1 MMDTNFIKDV
11 KSIDQKE
18 LEKIPTKIFKKLKTK
33 YANNSDEDIKKI
45 RRAFGP
51 AGDLADWL
59 TSTVM
64 FGDILTQVEPL
75 TNEIKNL
82 KDEEQ
87 KLVVQSDKN
96 SEELKETQ
104 AMVAQLK
111 EEYSFLIKKVNKIK
125 QDMEKVNKKVETSK
139 KLLVNLSSEKERWTE
154 TSNNFSQQLSDMT
167 GDVILSAAFL
177 AYCGFFDQLY
187 RNLLLK
193 SWKGYLQ
200 QCSLKYKN
208 NLSISEF
215 LSTPSERMIWQSH
228 KLPNDD
234 LCSQNAIVIKRHNR
248 YPLIIDPSG

>member
-1 MMDTNFIKDV
+1 
-11 KSIDQKE
+11 
-18 LEKIPTKIFKKLKTK
+18 
-33 YANNSDEDIKKI
+33 
-45 RRAFGP
+45 
-51 AGDLADWL
+51 
-59 TSTVM
+59 M

-177 AYCGFFDQLY
+177 AYCGFFD
-187 RNLLLK
+187 
-193 SWKGYLQ
+193 
-200 QCSLKYKN
+200 
-208 NLSISEF
+208 
-215 LSTPSERMIWQSH
+215 
-228 KLPNDD
+228 
-234 LCSQNAIVIKRHNR
+234 
-248 YPLIIDPSG
+248 